1 MVVGGGGIQAIS
13 DTASYEVV
21 NKIVW
26 LSVDVKT
33 EISARTGHGHRL
45 WEVEGRV
52 DRDLRKYQYNSAF
65 LSGNLS
71 TVIR

>member
-13 DTASYEVV
+13 DTASYEAV

-33 EISARTGHGHRL
+33 EISARTGQDM
-45 WEVEGRV
+45 VTDCGRW
-52 DRDLRKYQYNSAF
+52 RGGLT
-65 LSGNLS
+65 G
-71 TVIR
+71 T